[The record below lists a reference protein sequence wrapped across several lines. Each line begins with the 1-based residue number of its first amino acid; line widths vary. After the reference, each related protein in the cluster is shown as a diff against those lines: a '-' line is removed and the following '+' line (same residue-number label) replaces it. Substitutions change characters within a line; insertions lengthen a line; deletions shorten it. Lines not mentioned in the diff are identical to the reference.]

1 MSTSGRLPSADA
13 TSLDPRY
20 KKKLTRL
27 DRPKPATA
35 HEKSFFTQAQN
46 TGQGNSIRIL
56 PKKTYFQLPLVSTG
70 NSLRSRRV
78 QLYQEQLIVQ
88 SPNVWALPFTSF
100 FSPLTDVVQQI
111 VRYCCN
117 GSKIVYGRFLK
128 SIREAEDHFSEQMYD
143 FTFPV
148 YVSKMDK
155 DLYKD
160 QPFVAVVAAPR
171 VMLLVYDSPQVT
183 WNTVSL
189 L

>member
-1 MSTSGRLPSADA
+1 M
-13 TSLDPRY
+13 
-20 KKKLTRL
+20 KKNLTRL
-27 DRPKPATA
+27 DRPKPVTA
-35 HEKSFFTQAQN
+35 HEKSVFSPKLRIPDRGIPFVACERRRI
-46 TGQGNSIRIL
+46 SSCRLSPPEIR
-56 PKKTYFQLPLVSTG
+56 
-70 NSLRSRRV
+70 LRSRR
-78 QLYQEQLIVQ
+78 LHYQGQLIVQ

-117 GSKIVYGRFLK
+117 RSKIVYGRFLK

-160 QPFVAVVAAPR
+160 QPFVTVVAAPR

-183 WNTVSL
+183 WNTVNL

>member
-1 MSTSGRLPSADA
+1 M
-13 TSLDPRY
+13 
-20 KKKLTRL
+20 
-27 DRPKPATA
+27 
-35 HEKSFFTQAQN
+35 
-46 TGQGNSIRIL
+46 
-56 PKKTYFQLPLVSTG
+56 
-70 NSLRSRRV
+70 
-78 QLYQEQLIVQ
+78 VQ

-117 GSKIVYGRFLK
+117 ESEIVYGRFLK

-160 QPFVAVVAAPR
+160 QPFVTVVAAPR

-183 WNTVSL
+183 WNTVNL